1 MGKRCRCGRLAPG
14 NFEVH
19 MYLGVY
25 LGMAG
30 QHVEGL
36 RELNRAAE
44 FKPDSAH
51 VRYNL
56 GITLKLAGRLEEAAQ
71 QLEAALKLDPN
82 YQKAAS
88 ALEAV
93 RALVRS
99 EPTRDVAEQPDVTIT
114 RLGEEQLAP
123 APGPPQAAARADN
136 QCPSCGALVSPGA
149 FECSL
154 CRKPLR
160 PTAEPSAELRPTTTV
175 EALHPAELPTAQR
188 VPWGL
193 WIGALNGIFFML
205 ALHLME
211 RYVFK
216 FAEAVV
222 VPWSAALLGIVVRG
236 VLIGGMAG
244 IAAALTLNV
253 WVAVGA
259 AAIAVVLINAGLL
272 LIEGGFQMLRAVGG
286 GISPLVLFGGI
297 IFGAITG
304 WVAGETVIKSLAKA
318 QAKPTKEKK

>member
-1 MGKRCRCGRLAPG
+1 MSDVAVLLQSAGRRSREESMGKRCRCGRLAPG

-19 MYLGVY
+19 VYLGVY

-56 GITLKLAGRLEEAAQ
+56 GITVKLAGRLEEAAQ
-71 QLEAALKLDPN
+71 
-82 YQKAAS
+82 
-88 ALEAV
+88 
-93 RALVRS
+93 
-99 EPTRDVAEQPDVTIT
+99 AEQPDVTIT

-160 PTAEPSAELRPTTTV
+160 PTAEPRAELRPTTTV

-286 GISPLVLFGGI
+286 GISPLVLFGGS
-297 IFGAITG
+297 FSAPSPGGSRARQ
-304 WVAGETVIKSLAKA
+304 S
-318 QAKPTKEKK
+318 